1 VEVWIKVLDLPELVS
16 VVGERGFSFSFSGA
30 TLKDLLQALER
41 RYGNSFSK
49 VILDSEGRLN
59 PSIQILVQGQACAQ
73 PLDRPVLLQE
83 GDPVAFVAFL
93 EGG

>member
-1 VEVWIKVLDLPELVS
+1 VDVWIKVLDLPELVDLF
-16 VVGERGFSFSFSGA
+16 GERGFPFSFSGA

-49 VILDSEGRLN
+49 IILGSEGRLT
-59 PSIQILVQGQACAQ
+59 PTIQILVQGRPCVQ
-73 PLDRPVLLQE
+73 PLDSPVLLQE
-83 GDPVAFVAFL
+83 GDQVAFVAFL